1 MSDAGKRGLAG
12 KILRWLL
19 PLLISGL
26 AIWLVFRQVELSQF
40 IDNLSKIG
48 WRTLFLAVLLY
59 FASLFTRVFCWWLLL
74 RRRVSYW
81 DAFFTMCAGYL
92 LNNVFPFRLGEVGRA
107 LLLDST
113 EGPSALAVF
122 SSVLVER
129 IFDVFLAA
137 VFVLAMLPRILEGA
151 YDPRLIWIAFGLAL
165 TGMVVLYLLARFRQ
179 TVDGWLA
186 RWGERANFIGE
197 WVRPKA
203 AKLLEGL
210 SVLNSPGVFLLS
222 FGALTL
228 SWFLAFEQ
236 NLIVFRSL
244 YANPP
249 FWWMIF
255 VLSAAAFG
263 AALPSVPAG
272 LGVFEGVMVASFAL
286 LGVGADLAFTHA
298 IVIHVI
304 SFAFSSLLGLIGLRM
319 RGQALVSLYQR
330 ATQRNAVRQEND
342 SP

>member
-1 MSDAGKRGLAG
+1 MSDAGKRGLSG
-12 KILRWLL
+12 KILRWLI

-40 IDNLSKIG
+40 IENLSQIG
-48 WRTLFLAVLLY
+48 WRTLLLAVLVY
-59 FASLFTRVFCWWLLL
+59 FASLFARVFCWWLLL

-113 EGPSALAVF
+113 EGPSALEVF

-129 IFDVFLAA
+129 IFDVLLAA
-137 VFVLAMLPRILEGA
+137 VFVLAVLPRVLASG

-165 TGMVVLYLLARFRQ
+165 AGMIVLYLLARFRM

-186 RWGERANFIGE
+186 KWGERMSFIGE

-210 SVLNSPGVFLLS
+210 SVLNKPGVFLLA

-228 SWFLAFEQ
+228 SWFLAFGE

-244 YANPP
+244 YPNPP

-304 SFAFSSLLGLIGLRM
+304 AFTFSSLLGLIGLRL
-319 RGQALVSLYQR
+319 RGQAVVSLYQR
-330 ATQRNAVRQEND
+330 ATQRNAVRQENE
-342 SP
+342 SA